1 MFDRVLQ
8 IAEEMKKP
16 KKKNSN
22 FSSWYDNQNETTK
35 AWLDSQPIW
44 NDKDMWVALFIGIT
58 IGFLV
63 GLFF

>member
-1 MFDRVLQ
+1 MFGRVLQ
-8 IAEEMKKP
+8 IAAEMKNP
-16 KKKNSN
+16 KKKNNN
-22 FSSWYDNQNETTK
+22 FSSWYSSQNETTK